1 MTAAADRPTR
11 SPDLARR
18 LVAVA
23 QPKQAVYGPAGPAP
37 VRPANSIRR
46 TTSIDM
52 PWPDGF
58 GTQLRL
64 DGVARDAIT
73 DNPGLPPIVVATA
86 TMSAGIGPNRD
97 IQDIVAD
104 PDRAGLSE
112 LIGCRGGGHLRTA
125 LDEHLP
131 GERESGRPLFLLLDD
146 ISGTSLIA
154 GFAWS
159 RWTEA
164 WVNQPGRFER
174 SSMEGVCIGFSP
186 GSSALE
192 PTGNAMLSHRVQ
204 QVGSLINDADPHG
217 WHRLAELAEVSM
229 RRARRIDVWVD
240 TERGEIVID
249 SAFQDS
255 SSDPELG
262 RVAVHEYRLGAT
274 ADLATMRL
282 LTVEP
287 DPRVLPFMEC
297 PSAVD
302 NARELVGAPLGDLR
316 AVVLQRLARTNGCTH
331 LNDALRALAEVPV
344 LLDQL
349 RQHRVT

>member
-1 MTAAADRPTR
+1 MPT
-11 SPDLARR
+11 SDDGPASARR
-18 LVAVA
+18 PRLSVIGGEPQQRVN
-23 QPKQAVYGPAGPAP
+23 GPAGPAP
-37 VRPANSIRR
+37 VRPSGSIRR
-46 TTSIDM
+46 TSTIDM
-52 PWPDGF
+52 TWPAGF

-64 DGVARDAIT
+64 DGRARDAVTT
-73 DNPGLPPIVVATA
+73 DPLQPPVVVATA
-86 TMSAGIGPNRD
+86 TMQAGIGPNRD

-104 PDRAGLSE
+104 PARSGLAD
-112 LIGCRGGGHLRTA
+112 LVGCRGGGHLRKA

-131 GERESGRPLFLLLDD
+131 GERESGEPLFLLLDD

-164 WVNQPGRFER
+164 WINQPGRFER
-174 SSMEGVCIGFSP
+174 PSMEGVCIGFSP

-204 QVGSLINDADPHG
+204 QVGSLVHSDDPDG
-217 WHRLAELAEVSM
+217 WHALAELPTVSM
-229 RRARRIDVWVD
+229 RRARRIDVWD
-240 TERGEIVID
+240 TGDVIVID

-255 SSDPELG
+255 ASDPDLG
-262 RVAVHEYRLGAT
+262 RVAVHEYRLCAT
-274 ADLATMRL
+274 ADPHTMRL
-282 LTVEP
+282 LTVDP

-302 NARELVGAPLGDLR
+302 NARELVGVPVADLR
-316 AVVLQRLARTNGCTH
+316 AIVLQRLARTNGCTH

-344 LLDQL
+344 LLAQL
-349 RQHRVT
+349 RLHGG